1 MDHDSRITKHDKE
14 EKQMAKLLID
24 ADTCTGCESCLP
36 SCPFGALSMKEGI
49 AVVDEK
55 CNFCGACVDACPV
68 NAITVE
74 KEEKAVTIDTSA
86 YKDVWIFIEHEQ
98 EKVSSVSFELLGEG
112 RKLADALG
120 CKLCGMLF
128 GRSVDGFIKE
138 AIAYGAEKLYVT
150 ESPLLEPYRTDPFAS
165 AAVNLI
171 RKYKP
176 EIVLF
181 GATTQGRDFA
191 GTVATTIECGLTADC
206 TGLDIDPETKYLKQ
220 TRPAFGGNIMATILD
235 YPNYRPQMSTVRPK
249 VFPMPVRDDSR
260 KGEVIREPLPMTED
274 QIRTKILEFIKGT
287 ETVNLADAEIIV
299 SGGRG
304 VGGPEGFKPIR
315 ELAEVLG
322 AAVGSS
328 RAAVDSGWI
337 PYEHQVGQTGR
348 TVRPKIYI
356 ACGIS
361 GAIQHQA
368 GMKTSDIIVAI
379 NKDPEAPIF
388 KIATYGVVGDLFTVV
403 PMVKEE
409 FKKRLGR

>member
-1 MDHDSRITKHDKE
+1 
-14 EKQMAKLLID
+14 MARLLID
-24 ADTCTGCESCLP
+24 AKTCTGCESCIP
-36 SCPFGALSMKEGI
+36 ACPFGALSMKEGI

-55 CNFCGACVDACPV
+55 CTFCGPCVDVCPV
-68 NAITVE
+68 SAITLE
-74 KEEKAVTIDTSA
+74 KEERAPAADMSA
-86 YKDVWIFIEHEQ
+86 YKDVWVFIEHEGG
-98 EKVSSVSFELLGEG
+98 KAATVSFELLGQG
-112 RKLADALG
+112 RKLADDIG
-120 CKLCGMLF
+120 CKLCGMLLC
-128 GRSVDGFIKE
+128 GSEEVDAFVKE
-138 AIAYGAEKLYVT
+138 AFSYGAEKVYVT
-150 ESPLLEPYRTDPFAS
+150 ESPLLKTYRTDPYAR

-171 RKYKP
+171 GKHKP

-191 GTVATTIECGLTADC
+191 GTVATTIETGLTADC
-206 TGLDIDPETKYLKQ
+206 TGLDIDPETKYLRQ

-235 YPNYRPQMSTVRPK
+235 YPNYRPQMATVRPK
-249 VFPMPVRDDSR
+249 VFQMPQRDESR
-260 KGEVIREPLPMTED
+260 KGEVIREPLDMTEE
-274 QIRTKILEFIKGT
+274 QVRTKVLEFVKGA
-287 ETVNLADAEIIV
+287 EMVNLVDAEIIV

-304 VGGPEGFKPIR
+304 VGGGENFKVIR
-315 ELAEVLG
+315 ELAVVLG
-322 AAVGSS
+322 AAVGAS
-328 RAAVDSGWI
+328 RAAVDSGWV

-361 GAIQHQA
+361 GSIQHQA

-403 PMVKEE
+403 PMIKEE

>member
-1 MDHDSRITKHDKE
+1 
-14 EKQMAKLLID
+14 MATLLID
-24 ADTCTGCESCLP
+24 KDTCTGCESCIP
-36 SCPFGALSMKEGI
+36 ACPFGALSMKEGI

-55 CNFCGACVDACPV
+55 CTFCGACVDVCPV
-68 NAITVE
+68 SAITLE

-86 YKDVWIFIEHEQ
+86 YKDVWIFIEHEHG
-98 EKVSSVSFELLGEG
+98 KVSNVSFELLGEG
-112 RKLADALG
+112 RKLANDLG
-120 CKLCGMLF
+120 CKLCGMIF
-128 GRSVDGFIKE
+128 AEKADDFIKE
-138 AIAYGAEKLYVT
+138 VVAYGAEKIYVT
-150 ESPLLEPYRTDPFAS
+150 ESPVLKEYRTDPYAC

-176 EIVLF
+176 EIVLY

-191 GTVATTIECGLTADC
+191 GTVATTLETGLTADC

-249 VFPMPVRDDSR
+249 VFPMPPRDDSR
-260 KGEVIREPLPMTED
+260 KGEVIREPLPMTEE
-274 QIRTKILEFIKGT
+274 QVRTKVLEFLKGA
-287 ETVNLADAEIIV
+287 EAVNLVDAEIIV

-304 VGGPEGFKPIR
+304 VGNGENFKVIR
-315 ELAEVLG
+315 ELAKVLG
-322 AAVGSS
+322 AAVGAS

-361 GAIQHQA
+361 GSIQHQA

-403 PMVKEE
+403 PMLAQQ
-409 FKKRLGR
+409 FKKRLG

>member
-1 MDHDSRITKHDKE
+1 
-14 EKQMAKLLID
+14 MATLLID
-24 ADTCTGCESCLP
+24 KDTCTGCESCIP
-36 SCPFGALSMKEGI
+36 ACPFGALSMKEGI

-55 CNFCGACVDACPV
+55 CTFCGACVDVCPV
-68 NAITVE
+68 NAIVLE
-74 KEEKAVTIDTSA
+74 KEEKAVTIDTGA
-86 YKDVWIFIEHEQ
+86 YKDVWIFIEHEHG
-98 EKVSSVSFELLGEG
+98 KVASVSFELLGEG
-112 RKLADALG
+112 RKLANDLG
-120 CKLCGMLF
+120 CKLCGMIF
-128 GRSVDGFIKE
+128 GEKGDDFIKE
-138 AIAYGAEKLYVT
+138 VVAYGAEKVYVT
-150 ESPLLEPYRTDPFAS
+150 ESPVLKEYRTDPYAC

-191 GTVATTIECGLTADC
+191 GTVATTLETGLTADC

-249 VFPMPVRDDSR
+249 VFPMPPRDDSR
-260 KGEVIREPLPMTED
+260 KGEIFREPLPMTEE
-274 QIRTKILEFIKGT
+274 QVRTRVLEFIKGA
-287 ETVNLADAEIIV
+287 EAVNLVDAEIIV

-304 VGGPEGFKPIR
+304 VGSGENFKVIR
-315 ELAEVLG
+315 ELAQVLG
-322 AAVGSS
+322 AAVGAS

-361 GAIQHQA
+361 GSIQHQA

-403 PMVKEE
+403 PMLKEE

>member
-1 MDHDSRITKHDKE
+1 
-14 EKQMAKLLID
+14 MAKLIID
-24 ADTCTGCESCLP
+24 TDTCTGCESCVTA
-36 SCPFGALSMKEGI
+36 CPFGALSMKEGVA
-49 AVVDEK
+49 AVDDK
-55 CNFCGACVDACPV
+55 CTFCGACVDVCPV
-68 NAITVE
+68 SAITLE
-74 KEEKAVTIDTSA
+74 KEEKAVTIDLSTF
-86 YKDVWIFIEHEQ
+86 KDVWIFIEHEFG
-98 EKVSSVSFELLGEG
+98 KVSGVSFELLGEG
-112 RKLADALG
+112 RKLADAIG
-120 CKLCGMLF
+120 CKLCGMVF
-128 GRSVDGFIKE
+128 GDKE
-138 AIAYGAEKLYVT
+138 TLDKFAPEALAYGAEKVYT
-150 ESPLLEPYRTDPFAS
+150 MESPVLKEYRADPYAR
-165 AAVNLI
+165 AAVDLI

-191 GTVATTIECGLTADC
+191 GTVATTLECGLTADC
-206 TGLDIDPETKYLKQ
+206 TGLEIDPETKYLRQ

-249 VFPMPVRDDSR
+249 VFPMPSRDDSR
-260 KGEVIREPLPMTED
+260 KGEIIRETLQMSED
-274 QIRTKILEFIKGT
+274 QVRMKVLEFMKGA
-287 ETVNLADAEIIV
+287 ETVNLVDAEVIV

-304 VGGPEGFKPIR
+304 VGGPDGFKPLR
-315 ELAEVLG
+315 ELANVLG
-322 AAVGSS
+322 AALGAS

-361 GAIQHQA
+361 GSIQHQA

-388 KIATYGVVGDLFTVV
+388 KIASFGVVGDLFTVV
-403 PMVKEE
+403 PMLKEE

>member
-1 MDHDSRITKHDKE
+1 
-14 EKQMAKLLID
+14 MAKLLINN
-24 ADTCTGCESCLP
+24 DTCTGCESCIP
-36 SCPFGALSMKEGI
+36 ACPFGALSMKEGI

-55 CNFCGACVDACPV
+55 CTFCGACVDVCPV
-68 NAITVE
+68 SAITLE
-74 KEEKAVTIDTSA
+74 KEEKAVTIDPGA
-86 YKDVWIFIEHEQ
+86 YKNVWVFIEHEHG
-98 EKVSSVSFELLGEG
+98 KVSTVSFELLGEG

-120 CKLCGMLF
+120 CHLCGMIF
-128 GRSVDGFIKE
+128 GDGVEGFVKE
-138 AIAYGAEKLYVT
+138 AIAYGAETVYVT
-150 ESPLLEPYRTDPFAS
+150 ESPILEQYRADPYAC

-191 GTVATTIECGLTADC
+191 GTVATTLEVGLTADC
-206 TGLDIDPETKYLKQ
+206 TGLDIDPETKYLRQ

-249 VFPMPVRDDSR
+249 VFAMPQRDDSR
-260 KGEVIREPLPMTED
+260 KGEVIREPLPMTEE
-274 QIRTKILEFIKGT
+274 QVRTKVLEFIKGT
-287 ETVNLADAEIIV
+287 EAVNLVDAEIIV

-304 VGGPEGFKPIR
+304 LGNAESFKVIR

-322 AAVGSS
+322 AAVGAS
-328 RAAVDSGWI
+328 RATVDSGWI
-337 PYEHQVGQTGR
+337 SYEHQVGQTGR

-388 KIATYGVVGDLFTVV
+388 KIANYGIVGDLFTIV
-403 PMVKEE
+403 PMLKEE

>member
-1 MDHDSRITKHDKE
+1 
-14 EKQMAKLLID
+14 MANLLID
-24 ADTCTGCESCLP
+24 KETCTGCEACIP
-36 SCPFGALSMKEGI
+36 SCPFGALSMKDGI
-49 AVVDEK
+49 AVVDGK
-55 CNFCGACVDACPV
+55 CTFCGACVDVCPV
-68 NAITVE
+68 NSITME
-74 KEEKAVTIDTSA
+74 KDEKAVTINAGA
-86 YKDVWIFIEHEQ
+86 YKDVWVFIEHEQ

-112 RKLADALG
+112 RKLADAIG
-120 CKLCGMLF
+120 CKLCGFIF
-128 GRSVDGFIKE
+128 GKEVEGFVKE
-138 AIAYGAEKLYVT
+138 AIAYGAEKVYVT
-150 ESPLLEPYRTDPFAS
+150 ENPLLEPYRTDPFAC

-181 GATTQGRDFA
+181 GATIQGRDFA
-191 GTVATTIECGLTADC
+191 GNVATALETGLTADC
-206 TGLDIDPETKYLKQ
+206 TGLEIDPETKYLKQ

-249 VFPMPVRDDSR
+249 VFPMPSRDDSR

-274 QIRTKILEFIKGT
+274 QIRTKVLEFIKGA
-287 ETVNLADAEIIV
+287 EAVNLADAEIIV

-304 VGGPEGFKPIR
+304 IGSAENFKVIR
-315 ELAEVLG
+315 ELAGVLG
-322 AAVGSS
+322 AAVGAS
-328 RAAVDSGWI
+328 RAAVDAGWI

-348 TVRPKIYI
+348 TVRPKIYF

-361 GAIQHQA
+361 GSIQHQA

-388 KIATYGVVGDLFTVV
+388 KIATYGVVGDLFTIL
-403 PMVKEE
+403 PMIQEE

>member
-1 MDHDSRITKHDKE
+1 
-14 EKQMAKLLID
+14 MAKLLID
-24 ADTCTGCESCLP
+24 KDTCTGCESCI
-36 SCPFGALSMKEGI
+36 SACPFGALSMKEGI

-55 CNFCGACVDACPV
+55 CTFCGAFVDVCPV
-68 NAITVE
+68 SAITLE

-86 YKDVWIFIEHEQ
+86 YKDVWIFVEHEHG
-98 EKVSSVSFELLGEG
+98 KVANVSFELLGEG
-112 RKLADALG
+112 RKLASDLG
-120 CKLCGMLF
+120 CKLCGMIF
-128 GRSVDGFIKE
+128 GEKIDDLIKE
-138 AIAYGAEKLYVT
+138 VIAYGAEKVYVT
-150 ESPLLEPYRTDPFAS
+150 ESPVLKEYRTDPYAR

-171 RKYKP
+171 QKYKP

-191 GTVATTIECGLTADC
+191 GTVATTIETGLTADC

-249 VFPMPVRDDSR
+249 VFPMPPRDDSK
-260 KGEVIREPLPMTED
+260 KGEIIREPLPMTEE
-274 QIRTKILEFIKGT
+274 QVRTKVLEFIKGA
-287 ETVNLADAEIIV
+287 EAVNLVDAEIIV

-304 VGGPEGFKPIR
+304 LGNGENFKVIR
-315 ELAEVLG
+315 ELAQVLG
-322 AAVGSS
+322 AAVGAS
-328 RAAVDSGWI
+328 RATVDEGWI

-361 GAIQHQA
+361 GAIQHLA

-388 KIATYGVVGDLFTVV
+388 KVATYGVVGDLFTVI
-403 PMVKEE
+403 PMLKEE
-409 FKKRLGR
+409 FKKRLNR

>member
-1 MDHDSRITKHDKE
+1 
-14 EKQMAKLLID
+14 MATLLID
-24 ADTCTGCESCLP
+24 KETCTGCESCIP
-36 SCPFGALSMKEGI
+36 ACPFGALSMKEGI

-55 CNFCGACVDACPV
+55 CTFCGACVDVCPV
-68 NAITVE
+68 SAITLE
-74 KEEKAVTIDTSA
+74 KEEKAVTIDTGA
-86 YKDVWIFIEHEQ
+86 YKDVWIFIEHEHG
-98 EKVSSVSFELLGEG
+98 KVANVSFELLGEG
-112 RKLADALG
+112 RKLVNDLG
-120 CKLCGMLF
+120 CKLCAMIF
-128 GRSVDGFIKE
+128 GEKGDDFIKE
-138 AIAYGAEKLYVT
+138 VVAYGAEKVYVT
-150 ESPLLEPYRTDPFAS
+150 ESPVLKEYRTDPYAC
-165 AAVNLI
+165 AAVNFI

-191 GTVATTIECGLTADC
+191 GTVATTLETGLTADC
-206 TGLDIDPETKYLKQ
+206 TGLDIDPETKYLRQ

-249 VFPMPVRDDSR
+249 VFPMPLRDDSR
-260 KGEVIREPLPMTED
+260 KGEIIREPLPMTEE
-274 QIRTKILEFIKGT
+274 QVRTKVLEFIKGA
-287 ETVNLADAEIIV
+287 ETVNLVDAEIIV

-304 VGGPEGFKPIR
+304 VGNGENFKVIR
-315 ELAEVLG
+315 ELAQVLG
-322 AAVGSS
+322 AAVGAS

-361 GAIQHQA
+361 GSIQHQA

-403 PMVKEE
+403 PMLAQE
-409 FKKRLGR
+409 FKKRLGL

>member
-1 MDHDSRITKHDKE
+1 
-14 EKQMAKLLID
+14 MANLLID
-24 ADTCTGCESCLP
+24 KDTCTGCESCIP
-36 SCPFGALSMKEGI
+36 ACPFGALSMKEGI

-55 CNFCGACVDACPV
+55 CTFCGACVDVCPV
-68 NAITVE
+68 SAITLE
-74 KEEKAVTIDTSA
+74 KEEKAVTIDTGA
-86 YKDVWIFIEHEQ
+86 YKDVWIFIEHEHG
-98 EKVSSVSFELLGEG
+98 KVANVSFELLGEG
-112 RKLADALG
+112 RKLANDLG
-120 CKLCGMLF
+120 CKLCGMIF
-128 GRSVDGFIKE
+128 AEKADDFIKE
-138 AIAYGAEKLYVT
+138 VVAYGAEKVYVT
-150 ESPLLEPYRTDPFAS
+150 ESPVLKEYRTDPYAC

-191 GTVATTIECGLTADC
+191 GTVATTLETGLTADC

-249 VFPMPVRDDSR
+249 VFPMPPRDDSK

-274 QIRTKILEFIKGT
+274 QVRTKVLEFIKGA
-287 ETVNLADAEIIV
+287 ETVNLVDAEIIV

-304 VGGPEGFKPIR
+304 VGSGENFKVIR
-315 ELAEVLG
+315 ELAQVLG
-322 AAVGSS
+322 AAVGAS

-361 GAIQHQA
+361 GSIQHQA

-388 KIATYGVVGDLFTVV
+388 KIATYGVVGDLFTAV
-403 PMVKEE
+403 PMLKEE

>member
-1 MDHDSRITKHDKE
+1 MT
-14 EKQMAKLLID
+14 KLLINN
-24 ADTCTGCESCLP
+24 DTCTGCESCIP
-36 SCPFGALSMKEGI
+36 ACPFGALSMKEGI

-55 CNFCGACVDACPV
+55 CTFCGACVDVCPV
-68 NAITVE
+68 SAITLE
-74 KEEKAVTIDTSA
+74 KEEKAVTIDPGA
-86 YKDVWIFIEHEQ
+86 YKNVWVFIEHEHG
-98 EKVSSVSFELLGEG
+98 KVSTVSFELLGEG

-120 CKLCGMLF
+120 CHLCGMIF
-128 GRSVDGFIKE
+128 GDGVEGFVKE
-138 AIAYGAEKLYVT
+138 AIAYGAETVYVT
-150 ESPLLEPYRTDPFAS
+150 ESPILEQYRADPYAC

-191 GTVATTIECGLTADC
+191 GTVATTLEVGLTADC
-206 TGLDIDPETKYLKQ
+206 TGLDIDPETKYLRQ

-249 VFPMPVRDDSR
+249 VFAMPQRDDSR
-260 KGEVIREPLPMTED
+260 KGEVIREPLPMTEE
-274 QIRTKILEFIKGT
+274 QVRTKVLEFIKGA
-287 ETVNLADAEIIV
+287 EAVNLVDAEIIV

-304 VGGPEGFKPIR
+304 VGNAENFKVIR

-322 AAVGSS
+322 AAVGAS
-328 RAAVDSGWI
+328 RATVDAGWI
-337 PYEHQVGQTGR
+337 SYEHQVGQTGR

-356 ACGIS
+356 ASGIS
-361 GAIQHQA
+361 GAIQHLA
-368 GMKTSDIIVAI
+368 GMRTSDIIVAI

-388 KIATYGVVGDLFTVV
+388 KIATYGIVGDLFTVI
-403 PMVKEE
+403 PMLKEE

>member
-1 MDHDSRITKHDKE
+1 
-14 EKQMAKLLID
+14 MARLLIN
-24 ADTCTGCESCLP
+24 ADTCTGCEACVP
-36 SCPFGALSMKEGI
+36 SCPFGALSMKEGV

-55 CNFCGACVDACPV
+55 CNFCGACVDVCPV
-68 NAITVE
+68 GAIKLE

-86 YKDVWIFIEHEQ
+86 YKDVWIFIEHEFG
-98 EKVSSVSFELLGEG
+98 KISSVSFELLGEG

-120 CKLCGMLF
+120 CKLCAMLLCDKDM
-128 GRSVDGFIKE
+128 VDGFAKE
-138 AIAYGAEKLYVT
+138 AIAYGAEKVYVK
-150 ESPLLEPYRTDPFAS
+150 ESPLLKVYRTDPFVR
-165 AAVNLI
+165 AATELI
-171 RKYKP
+171 KKYKP

-191 GTVATTIECGLTADC
+191 GAVATTLETGLTADC
-206 TGLDIDPETKYLKQ
+206 TGLDIDPETKYLRQ

-235 YPNYRPQMSTVRPK
+235 YPNYRPQMATVRPK
-249 VFPMPVRDDSR
+249 VFPMPNRDDSR
-260 KGEVIREPLPMTED
+260 KGEIICEPLEMKED
-274 QIRTKILEFIKGT
+274 EVRTKILEFIKGS
-287 ETVNLADAEIIV
+287 EAVNLADAEIIV

-315 ELAEVLG
+315 ELAELLG
-322 AAVGSS
+322 GAVGAS

-337 PYEHQVGQTGR
+337 SYEHQVGQTGR

-361 GAIQHQA
+361 GSIQHQA
-368 GMKTSDIIVAI
+368 GMKTSDVIVAI

-388 KIATYGVVGDLFTVV
+388 KIATYGIVGDLFTVL
-403 PMVKEE
+403 PMLKEE

>member
-1 MDHDSRITKHDKE
+1 
-14 EKQMAKLLID
+14 MATLLID
-24 ADTCTGCESCLP
+24 KETCTGCEACIP

-55 CNFCGACVDACPV
+55 CTFCGACVDVCPV
-68 NAITVE
+68 SAITLE
-74 KEEKAVTIDTSA
+74 KDEKAVTIDVSA
-86 YKDVWIFIEHEQ
+86 YKDIWVFIEHEQ
-98 EKVSSVSFELLGEG
+98 GKVSSVSFELLGEG
-112 RKLADALG
+112 RKLADAIG
-120 CKLCGMLF
+120 CKLCGFIF
-128 GRSVDGFIKE
+128 GKEVEGFIKE
-138 AIAYGAEKLYVT
+138 AIAYGAEKVYVT
-150 ESPLLEPYRTDPFAS
+150 ESPLLEPYRNDPFAC

-181 GATTQGRDFA
+181 GATVQGRDFA
-191 GTVATTIECGLTADC
+191 GTVATTLEAGLTADC

-249 VFPMPVRDDSR
+249 VFPMPPRDDSR
-260 KGEVIREPLPMTED
+260 NGEVIRESLPMTED
-274 QIRTKILEFIKGT
+274 QIRTKVLEFIKGA
-287 ETVNLADAEIIV
+287 EAVNLADAEVIV

-304 VGGPEGFKPIR
+304 IGSAENFKVIR
-315 ELAEVLG
+315 ELAKVLR
-322 AAVGSS
+322 AAVGAS
-328 RAAVDSGWI
+328 RAAVDAGWI

-348 TVRPKIYI
+348 TVRPKIYF

-361 GAIQHQA
+361 GSIQHQA

-388 KIATYGVVGDLFTVV
+388 KIATYGVVGDLFTII
-403 PMVKEE
+403 PMIKEE
-409 FKKRLGR
+409 FRKRLGR

>member
-1 MDHDSRITKHDKE
+1 
-14 EKQMAKLLID
+14 
-24 ADTCTGCESCLP
+24 
-36 SCPFGALSMKEGI
+36 MKEGI
-49 AVVDEK
+49 AVVDDK
-55 CNFCGACVDACPV
+55 CTFCGACVDICPV
-68 NAITVE
+68 NAITLE
-74 KEEKAVTIDTSA
+74 KEEKAVTIDINA
-86 YKDVWIFIEHEQ
+86 YKDAWVFIEHEQ
-98 EKVSSVSFELLGEG
+98 GKVSNVSFELLGEG

-120 CKLCGMLF
+120 CKLCGMIF
-128 GRSVDGFIKE
+128 GEKVDDFVKE
-138 AIAYGAEKLYVT
+138 TIAYGAEKVYVT
-150 ESPLLEPYRTDPFAS
+150 ESPVLMQYRTDPYAC

-176 EIVLF
+176 EIVIF

-191 GTVATTIECGLTADC
+191 GTVATTLETGLTADC

-235 YPNYRPQMSTVRPK
+235 YPNYRPQMATVRPK
-249 VFPMPVRDDSR
+249 VFPMPPRDDSR
-260 KGEVIREPLPMTED
+260 KGEVIREPLPMTEE
-274 QIRTKILEFIKGT
+274 QVRTKILEFIKGA
-287 ETVNLADAEIIV
+287 ETVNLVDAEIIL

-304 VGGPEGFKPIR
+304 VGSAEGFKVIR
-315 ELAEVLG
+315 EVAKVLG
-322 AAVGSS
+322 AAVGAS

-361 GAIQHQA
+361 GSIQHQA

-379 NKDPEAPIF
+379 NKDAEAPIF
-388 KIATYGVVGDLFTVV
+388 KIATYGVVGDLFTIL
-403 PMVKEE
+403 PMLKEE